1 VVNAAFAVESTFIE
15 GTRTDEPR
23 MAEMTQKGEFLVAED
38 DLGWII
44 ASVYMEVRGERGYFG
59 MLAVAPARQG
69 RGLGQRMI
77 AAAEDVCRRRGCKH
91 MDMVALSLRPEL
103 LPLYRWLG
111 YAETGMVEEFRPMR
125 PLKEGIKG
133 QCIWM
138 AKPL

>member
-15 GTRTDEPR
+15 GTRTDAPR

-38 DLGWII
+38 DLGRII
-44 ASVYMEVRGERGYFG
+44 ASVYMEVRSERGYFG
-59 MLAVAPARQG
+59 MLAVAPAQQG

-77 AAAEDVCRRRGCKH
+77 AAAEDECRRRGCKH
-91 MDMVALSLRPEL
+91 MDMIALSLRPEL
-103 LPLYRWLG
+103 LPLYHGLG
-111 YAETGMVEEFRPMR
+111 YAETGMVEEFRPLR

-138 AKPL
+138 SKPL